1 VSKSSVF
8 LIGMMG
14 AGKSTVG
21 RCLAKTL
28 KYKFLD
34 TDQLIEEQE
43 KRTIESIFKENG
55 ESYFRNIERDIIN
68 QFNNKTSVYST
79 GGGLPIYNKNIHK
92 LKDIGQVIYLKT
104 SIGELL
110 NNRINNNTSRPL
122 FQDSISFENLL
133 KQREPIYCEA
143 DFVVT
148 TDSKSPEEI
157 AIEISFLLSNS
168 LKFE

>member
-1 VSKSSVF
+1 MSKSSVF

-55 ESYFRNIERDIIN
+55 ESYFRNIERDIIS
-68 QFNNKTSVYST
+68 QFDNKKCVYST
-79 GGGLPIYNKNIHK
+79 GGGFPIFNRNIDK
-92 LKDIGQVIYLKT
+92 LKDIGQVVYLKT
-104 SIGELL
+104 SSMELL
-110 NNRINNNTSRPL
+110 NNRIKNNSSRPM
-122 FQDSISFENLL
+122 FQYATSFEKLL
-133 KQREPIYCEA
+133 KQRESIYYEA
-143 DFVVT
+143 DFVVK
-148 TDSKSPEEI
+148 TDDKTPEKI
-157 AIEISFLLSNS
+157 ASEISLLI
-168 LKFE
+168 E

>member
-1 VSKSSVF
+1 MSKSSVF

-28 KYKFLD
+28 KYKFID

-43 KRTIESIFKENG
+43 KRSIESIFKENG

-68 QFNNKTSVYST
+68 QFDKKKCVYST
-79 GGGLPIYNKNIHK
+79 GGGFPIFNRNIDK
-92 LKDIGQVIYLKT
+92 LKDIGQVVYLKT
-104 SIGELL
+104 SSVVLL
-110 NNRINNNTSRPL
+110 NNRIKNNSSRPM
-122 FQDSISFENLL
+122 FQDAISFENLL

-148 TDSKSPEEI
+148 TDSKTPEEI
-157 AIEISFLLSNS
+157 ASEISLLIA
-168 LKFE
+168 